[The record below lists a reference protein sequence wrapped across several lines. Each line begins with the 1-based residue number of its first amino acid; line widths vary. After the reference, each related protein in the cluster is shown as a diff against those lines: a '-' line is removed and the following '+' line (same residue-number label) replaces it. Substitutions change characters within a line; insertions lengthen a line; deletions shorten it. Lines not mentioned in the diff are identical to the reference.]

1 MFEVRRELSRFG
13 NTNFLGVGE
22 ENKKLCPY
30 VILDEWHSHIS
41 HYNAMNMKD
50 IFVIVI

>member
-1 MFEVRRELSRFG
+1 MFEVRRELSYIG
-13 NTNFLGVGE
+13 NTNCLGGGE

-30 VILDEWHSHIS
+30 VISDEWPRHIS

-50 IFVIVI
+50 IFL